1 MSKQDTST
9 ANSAQDE
16 KLIDVSDFARTEYG
30 LSAATQNAMLHYGHA
45 LLAIAATDGKVS
57 AKEMQWL
64 VSHQRKF
71 GAPDE
76 VIAQYHTFNP
86 RGADL
91 KALLADSVTDVPTW
105 NAAPSIIYHAIQMC
119 SADGTYAAKER
130 ASVQRAAKTLGI
142 PDDVVLTLH
151 ALVEM
156 ETATA
161 QMRKALFHT
170 HTI

>member
-1 MSKQDTST
+1 MNSQSTSPT
-9 ANSAQDE
+9 HDE

-30 LSAATQNAMLHYGHA
+30 LSAATQNAMLHYGQA
-45 LLAIAATDGKVS
+45 LMAIAATDGKVS
-57 AKEMQWL
+57 PKKLQWL
-64 VSHQRKF
+64 TSHQRKF

-76 VIAQYHTFNP
+76 IITQYHAFNP
-86 RGADL
+86 HGADL
-91 KALLADSVTDVPTW
+91 NALLADSATDVPSW

-119 SADGTYAAKER
+119 SADGSYTSKER
-130 ASVQRAAKTLGI
+130 ASVQRAAKTLGV
-142 PDDVVLTLH
+142 PDDIVLTLH

-170 HTI
+170 RSI

>member
-1 MSKQDTST
+1 MNHQSTS
-9 ANSAQDE
+9 SAHDE
-16 KLIDVSDFARTEYG
+16 KLMDVSDFARTEYG

-45 LLAIAATDGKVS
+45 LMAIAATGGKVS
-57 AKEMQWL
+57 PKEMQWL

-76 VIAQYHTFNP
+76 IITQYQSFNP
-86 RGADL
+86 SGADL
-91 KALLADSVTDVPTW
+91 NTLMADSNTDVPTW
-105 NAAPSIIYHAIQMC
+105 NAAPSLIYHAIQMC
-119 SADGTYAAKER
+119 SADGNYAAKGR
-130 ASVQRAAKTLGI
+130 ASVKRAAKTMGV

-170 HTI
+170 QTL

>member
-1 MSKQDTST
+1 MNKQNTSP
-9 ANSAQDE
+9 AQDE
-16 KLIDVSDFARTEYG
+16 KLVDVSDFARTEYG
-30 LSAATQNAMLHYGHA
+30 LSSATQNAMLHYGHA
-45 LLAIAATDGKVS
+45 LMVIAATDEKVS
-57 AKEMQWL
+57 PKKLQWL

-76 VIAQYHTFNP
+76 VITQYHTFNP

-91 KALLADSVTDVPTW
+91 NALLADSVTDVPTW

-119 SADGTYAAKER
+119 SADGSYTSKER
-130 ASVQRAAKTLGI
+130 ASVQRAAKTLGV
-142 PDDVVLTLH
+142 PDDIVLTLH

-161 QMRKALFHT
+161 
-170 HTI
+170 

>member
-1 MSKQDTST
+1 MSNQNTSPAT
-9 ANSAQDE
+9 DE

-30 LSAATQNAMLHYGHA
+30 LSAATQNAMLHYGQA
-45 LLAIAATDGKVS
+45 LMTIAAGGGKVS
-57 AKEMQWL
+57 PKEMQWL

-76 VIAQYHTFNP
+76 IITQYHTFDSH
-86 RGADL
+86 GADL
-91 KALLADSVTDVPTW
+91 NALASDSKTDVPTW
-105 NAAPSIIYHAIQMC
+105 NAAPSLIYHAIQMC
-119 SADGTYAAKER
+119 SADGNYAAKGR
-130 ASVQRAAKTLGI
+130 ASVQRAAKTMGV

-161 QMRKALFHT
+161 QMRMALFHT
-170 HTI
+170 RTL

>member
-1 MSKQDTST
+1 MSNQNTSPAT
-9 ANSAQDE
+9 DE

-30 LSAATQNAMLHYGHA
+30 LSAATQNAMLHYGQA
-45 LLAIAATDGKVS
+45 LMTIAAGGGKVS
-57 AKEMQWL
+57 PKEMQWL

-76 VIAQYHTFNP
+76 IITQYHTYDSH
-86 RGADL
+86 GADL
-91 KALLADSVTDVPTW
+91 NALAADSHTDVPTW
-105 NAAPSIIYHAIQMC
+105 NAAPSLIYHAIQMC
-119 SADGTYAAKER
+119 SADGNYATKGR
-130 ASVQRAAKTLGI
+130 ARVQRAAKTMGV
-142 PDDVVLTLH
+142 PDDIVLTLH

-170 HTI
+170 HIL

>member
-1 MSKQDTST
+1 MSNQNTGPAT
-9 ANSAQDE
+9 DE

-30 LSAATQNAMLHYGHA
+30 LSAATQNAMLHYGQA
-45 LLAIAATDGKVS
+45 LMTIAAGGGKVS
-57 AKEMQWL
+57 PKEMQWL

-76 VIAQYHTFNP
+76 IITQYHTFDSH
-86 RGADL
+86 GADL
-91 KALLADSVTDVPTW
+91 NALASDSKTDVPTW
-105 NAAPSIIYHAIQMC
+105 NAAPSLIYHAIQMC
-119 SADGTYAAKER
+119 SADGNYATKGR
-130 ASVQRAAKTLGI
+130 ARVQRAAKTMGV

-170 HTI
+170 HIL

>member
-1 MSKQDTST
+1 
-9 ANSAQDE
+9 
-16 KLIDVSDFARTEYG
+16 LIRPPPGGRQRQAEDRPGRPRVHPRA
-30 LSAATQNAMLHYGHA
+30 
-45 LLAIAATDGKVS
+45 
-57 AKEMQWL
+57 
-64 VSHQRKF
+64 SHQRKF

-76 VIAQYHTFNP
+76 IIAQYHTFNP

-91 KALLADSVTDVPTW
+91 NALLADSATDVPTW

-119 SADGTYAAKER
+119 SADGTYTAKER
-130 ASVQRAAKTLGI
+130 ASVQRAAKTLGV
-142 PDDVVLTLH
+142 PDDIVLTLH

>member
-1 MSKQDTST
+1 MNRQ
-9 ANSAQDE
+9 NSSPAHDE
-16 KLIDVSDFARTEYG
+16 KLVDVSDFARTEYG

-45 LLAIAATDGKVS
+45 LMAIAATDGKVS
-57 AKEMQWL
+57 PNKLGWL
-64 VSHQRKF
+64 TSHQRKF

-76 VIAQYHTFNP
+76 VITQYHAFDP

-91 KALLADSVTDVPTW
+91 NALLADSMTDVPTW

-130 ASVQRAAKTLGI
+130 TSVQRAAKTLGV

-170 HTI
+170 HTL

>member
-1 MSKQDTST
+1 
-9 ANSAQDE
+9 
-16 KLIDVSDFARTEYG
+16 
-30 LSAATQNAMLHYGHA
+30 MLHYGQA
-45 LLAIAATDGKVS
+45 LMAIAATDGKVS
-57 AKEMQWL
+57 PRKLQWL

-76 VIAQYHTFNP
+76 IITQYHAFNP
-86 RGADL
+86 HGADL
-91 KALLADSVTDVPTW
+91 NALLGV
-105 NAAPSIIYHAIQMC
+105 
-119 SADGTYAAKER
+119 
-130 ASVQRAAKTLGI
+130 

-170 HTI
+170 HTL